1 MAEVSSALEKALGN
15 LRKRRAS
22 RAPPYPLCARA
33 LRDAISHSLYSVLP
47 CTAEPYANED
57 EVASLKDL
65 VDFREVYSPEDV
77 KMALSSRV
85 QDVSLPLI
93 SLLEG
98 RELGDQRRTLFESSK
113 PLTDL
118 AGQLAHL
125 NLAINA
131 FEPFF
136 DAFGPIKEAEQPT
149 LLDWL
154 VCRNAPQLSRAR
166 AGYAT
171 CSDKPERSRE
181 MWVEMCEQGR
191 VIVNG
196 KAVFKPNET
205 KLDQPHHEIE
215 FLGSSNG
222 SLLEAITAQL
232 GSAHEARA
240 TGGLRADSSSSA
252 LPGTSGTD
260 AQELAARIADWLNV
274 NEKTKVGGLEI
285 PKYVAWSQ
293 PEPRS
298 WSALIE
304 TIRQGGGRS
313 KMSYDW
319 VILVA
324 AVEVLERPALVY
336 SAKYNVA
343 MRLLP
348 STFNKIEGL
357 HREVPTEFVPA
368 GHLSPSESWIR
379 LALLDGSHFVPI
391 KGTSVLLQDV
401 LTALDYSQS
410 KMEDANTMSG
420 EKKDAVMVVGGTGAG
435 KSTLMHVLKGIPLA
449 LYKRKLDGKE
459 FLTPTN
465 PEQMLTG
472 SKIGATLKSETKH
485 VNILS
490 CHDES
495 PGPLSNLQI
504 IDTPGFLDTTPE
516 DEIVNA
522 VTISKTMVNCKTLR
536 VIFLFR
542 ETTLYDGKSQGF
554 LSELKTLATLF
565 KDFSKASQSL
575 LLWCSQPTGNHTED
589 EVKGRF
595 QMLDAAQIN
604 ADLAKIT
611 QELVTIAQDSTV
623 TFVSY
628 EIGGA
633 AVAEKEKIVRALVDH
648 SRPASERLLA
658 DLKVLRDSEG
668 RAFKVKYE
676 DYDFFGDT
684 GATVVAV
691 DGSESDDEEYVKTA
705 AFLHA
710 DGKDSVAKLLASI
723 GAKRKNKLEGY
734 VAFAHAALLPASHI
748 PHPPSLHVCTTAREQ
763 PLCPLPHTCQ
773 LRLRI
778 PIWQLRSDQ
787 RDHRAAVRGY

>member
-1 MAEVSSALEKALGN
+1 
-15 LRKRRAS
+15 
-22 RAPPYPLCARA
+22 
-33 LRDAISHSLYSVLP
+33 
-47 CTAEPYANED
+47 
-57 EVASLKDL
+57 
-65 VDFREVYSPEDV
+65 
-77 KMALSSRV
+77 MALSSRV
-85 QDVSLPLI
+85 QDVSLPLL
-93 SLLEG
+93 SLFEG
-98 RELGDQRRTLFESSK
+98 REPGDQRRTLFESSK

-118 AGQLAHL
+118 AVQLAHV

-136 DAFGPIKEAEQPT
+136 DVERPIDEAEQPT

-166 AGYAT
+166 AGAYSYYTT
-171 CSDKPERSRE
+171 CSDKPERSQE

-191 VIVNG
+191 VNVNG
-196 KAVFKPNET
+196 TPVFKPNET
-205 KLDQPHHEIE
+205 KLDQPHQEIE

-240 TGGLRADSSSSA
+240 TGGLRADSSCSA

-274 NEKTKVGGLEI
+274 NEKTEVGGLKI
-285 PKYVAWSQ
+285 PDYVAWPQ
-293 PEPRS
+293 HEPRS
-298 WSALIE
+298 WPVLVE
-304 TIRQGGGRS
+304 TIRQGGGRG

-319 VILVA
+319 VILFA
-324 AVEVLERPALVY
+324 AVEILERPALVY

-348 STFNKIEGL
+348 STFNKIEEL
-357 HREVPTEFVPA
+357 HREMPTEFVPA

-449 LYKRKLDGKE
+449 LYKRKLDGKV
-459 FLTPTN
+459 FLTPTS

-542 ETTLYDGKSQGF
+542 ESTLYDGKSQGF
-554 LSELKTLATLF
+554 LSELTTLATLF
-565 KDFSKASQSL
+565 KDFKKASQSL

-595 QMLDAAQIN
+595 KMLDAAQTN
-604 ADLAKIT
+604 ASHLAEIT
-611 QELVTIAQDSTV
+611 KELVNIAQVSTV

-628 EIGGA
+628 EIEGA

-668 RAFKVKYE
+668 NAFKVKYE
-676 DYDFFGDT
+676 DYNFFGDT
-684 GATVVAV
+684 GATAVAV
-691 DGSESDDEEYVKTA
+691 DGSESDDDEEYVKTA

-710 DGKDSVAKLLASI
+710 DGGKDSVAKLLGFI
-723 GAKRKNKLEGY
+723 GARRRNRPEGY
-734 VAFAHAALLPASHI
+734 VAFAHAAMLPASHI
-748 PHPPSLHVCTTAREQ
+748 AHPPSLHVCTTVREQ

-773 LRLRI
+773 LRHPVQI
-778 PIWQLRSDQ
+778 
-787 RDHRAAVRGY
+787 